1 MLKRIRYPI
10 EIILYIVIL
19 SHYFEYVISREVSN
33 YIMWPSTIVMVF
45 LTWYIIKQTLKT
57 IFKNL
62 EL

>member
-1 MLKRIRYPI
+1 MLNRIRYPI